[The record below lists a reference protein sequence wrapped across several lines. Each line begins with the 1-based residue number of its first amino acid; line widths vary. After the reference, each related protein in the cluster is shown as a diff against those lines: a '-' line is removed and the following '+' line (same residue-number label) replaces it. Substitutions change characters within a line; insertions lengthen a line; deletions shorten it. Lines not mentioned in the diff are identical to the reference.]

1 MNDTINGLKVFTKG
15 DMSNTAIIFL
25 HGFPYD
31 HFMWDEQVNLLS
43 GKYLCITYDIRGL
56 GQSPAGGGQYTIE
69 SMADDLFSVADHF
82 GLGKFILCGLSM
94 GGYISLRALER
105 EPERFKAAI
114 LLDTK
119 SGADNNE
126 AKIKR
131 AMGVKSIN
139 SESVQKFVNAFVPN
153 CFAEESKQ
161 LPVYTE
167 TLTRAL
173 KSDAVGVKGC
183 LIAMAARTDTTE
195 SLTKLEIP
203 VLILCGEKDTL
214 TPPAV
219 MKEMDEKIKRSE
231 YFIVPGSGHMSP
243 IENPEFVNEK
253 TKSFL
258 EKMP

>member
-1 MNDTINGLKVFTKG
+1 MNDMVNGIKVFTKG
-15 DMSNTAIIFL
+15 DKSNTAIVFL

-31 HFMWDEQVNLLS
+31 HFMWDEQVDLLS
-43 GKYLCITYDIRGL
+43 EKYFCITYDIRGL
-56 GQSPAGGGQYTIE
+56 GQSPAGDGQYTIE

-82 GLGKFILCGLSM
+82 GLDKFILCGLSM

-131 AMGVKSIN
+131 AMGVKSISTEGVEN
-139 SESVQKFVNAFVPN
+139 LINAFVPN

-161 LPVYTE
+161 LPVYIE
-167 TLTRAL
+167 TLSRAL
-173 KSDAVGVKGC
+173 KSDPVGVKGC

-195 SLTKLEIP
+195 SLSKLEMP
-203 VLILCGEKDTL
+203 VLIGCGEKDTL
-214 TPPAV
+214 TPPPV
-219 MKEMDEKIKRSE
+219 MKEMSDRVKSSE

-243 IENPEFVNEK
+243 IENPGFVNDK
-253 TKSFL
+253 IKYFL
-258 EKMP
+258 EKLP